1 MQAPLLSGR
10 GHLLAVPTT
19 AVPLFSPLF
28 SGHQALD
35 TLTLAIIQEYGE
47 TKQSPRQKVATDC
60 GPVMLLP
67 LRVCLKDRALFLLKI
82 MLIYWPTS
90 MSSQPWLSGHLP
102 VPQGWP
108 LNGGSAVLTFYLFHR
123 FTVSIPW
130 LTFPVAL
137 PFTLPYFVPNFFKE
151 RFRSG
156 FRCYE
161 QFVYGH
167 AMNTALIKYCHCIFG
182 LQGILQT
189 CQDLK
194 PLRDEVF
201 LCDLSYEIR
210 S

>member
-47 TKQSPRQKVATDC
+47 TKQSRI
-60 GPVMLLP
+60 
-67 LRVCLKDRALFLLKI
+67 KDRALFLLKI

-108 LNGGSAVLTFYLFHR
+108 LNDGSAVLTFYLFHK

-137 PFTLPYFVPNFFKE
+137 PFTLPYFSPDFFKE

-194 PLRDEVF
+194 PLRDEVI
-201 LCDLSYEIR
+201 LCDLNYEIR

>member
-1 MQAPLLSGR
+1 M
-10 GHLLAVPTT
+10 
-19 AVPLFSPLF
+19 
-28 SGHQALD
+28 
-35 TLTLAIIQEYGE
+35 
-47 TKQSPRQKVATDC
+47 
-60 GPVMLLP
+60 
-67 LRVCLKDRALFLLKI
+67 
-82 MLIYWPTS
+82 
-90 MSSQPWLSGHLP
+90 
-102 VPQGWP
+102 
-108 LNGGSAVLTFYLFHR
+108 LTFYLFR
-123 FTVSIPW
+123 KFTVSIPW

-137 PFTLPYFVPNFFKE
+137 PFTLPYFFPDFFKE

>member
-19 AVPLFSPLF
+19 ALPLFSLLF
-28 SGHQALD
+28 SGYQALD

-60 GPVMLLP
+60 GAVMLLP

-108 LNGGSAVLTFYLFHR
+108 LNGGSAVLTFYLFHK

-137 PFTLPYFVPNFFKE
+137 PFTLPYFFP
-151 RFRSG
+151 
-156 FRCYE
+156 
-161 QFVYGH
+161 
-167 AMNTALIKYCHCIFG
+167 IFLKKG
-182 LQGILQT
+182 SV
-189 CQDLK
+189 QDLG
-194 PLRDEVF
+194 VTNS
-201 LCDLSYEIR
+201 LCMDMQWIQLWLNTVIVSLACREFSR
-210 S
+210 PART

>member
-10 GHLLAVPTT
+10 GHLLAVATT
-19 AVPLFSPLF
+19 ALPLFSPLF

-47 TKQSPRQKVATDC
+47 TKQSRI
-60 GPVMLLP
+60 
-67 LRVCLKDRALFLLKI
+67 KDRALFLLKI

-90 MSSQPWLSGHLP
+90 MSSQPWLSGHLL

-108 LNGGSAVLTFYLFHR
+108 LNGGSAVLTFYLFHK

-137 PFTLPYFVPNFFKE
+137 PFTLLYFSPDFFKE

-194 PLRDEVF
+194 PLRDEVI
-201 LCDLSYEIR
+201 LCDLNYEIR